1 MKENILQRK
10 IVSHRIETNQRRPQK
25 ERNINS
31 ILPKTLMH
39 VFDNRMNPIQR
50 VQDIANR
57 NRFIA
62 NLQRQITNLTVNNA
76 ANLGGNPST
85 NEIRTHDGLLSG
97 QHNLNRDTVTVQT
110 LIDDY
115 NRRIDDYNGFNTRD
129 MTDMADPEQLKK
141 RHKTVIQL
149 KKKLY

>member
-10 IVSHRIETNQRRPQK
+10 IVSYRIETNQRRPQK

-50 VQDIANR
+50 MQDIADR
-57 NRFIA
+57 NTFIA
-62 NLQRQITNLTVNNA
+62 NLQGQITNLTVRYA
-76 ANLGGNPST
+76 ANLGRHPRA
-85 NEIRTHDGLLSG
+85 NEISTHDNLLSG
-97 QHNLNRDTVTVQT
+97 QHNSNRDTVTVQT

-115 NRRIDDYNGFNTRD
+115 NRRINDYNRFNTRD
-129 MTDMADPEQLKK
+129 TNDMIDHERLRERNRTPA
-141 RHKTVIQL
+141 QL